1 MAAGIFVVFLV
12 VGGLQ
17 YASSLL
23 YPLPEGIDPFDP
35 ADAQALGEYLA
46 NRPASVWMLPFVS
59 EVVGV
64 FLGALAAASITRH
77 RKAVFAGALVL
88 VGLAGSIMN
97 WVSFSHPMWFMIG
110 QLIAY
115 PLVFVA
121 VVRLLG
127 RSDEPPPASA

>member
-1 MAAGIFVVFLV
+1 M
-12 VGGLQ
+12 
-17 YASSLL
+17 
-23 YPLPEGIDPFDP
+23 
-35 ADAQALGEYLA
+35 
-46 NRPASVWMLPFVS
+46 
-59 EVVGV
+59 
-64 FLGALAAASITRH
+64 FLGALAAASIAGH